1 MEWFESF
8 AYPVENGSQTA
19 NRRFFDSPEITNMGT
34 DLKSVPIFEKILS
47 RGEAIFQRF
56 GYMFNDPKSED

>member
-19 NRRFFDSPEITNMGT
+19 NRRFFDFPEIRLT
-34 DLKSVPIFEKILS
+34 
-47 RGEAIFQRF
+47 
-56 GYMFNDPKSED
+56 